1 MKTDL
6 KKFIKE
12 CDVCQRIKFETSA
25 PASFLQ
31 PLAIPPTAW
40 ADMSLDFVEGLPTSQ
55 GFEVILVMVYW
66 LTKYAYSMPLS
77 HPYTATKVAALY
89 LQHIFKLYGMPAFI
103 VND

>member
-12 CDVCQRIKFETSA
+12 CDVYQRIKSETST
-25 PASFLQ
+25 PASLLQ

-40 ADMSLDFVEGLPTSQ
+40 ADISLDFVEGRPTSQ

-66 LTKYAYSMPLS
+66 LTKYGYSMPLS

>member
-6 KKFIKE
+6 KNFIKE
-12 CDVCQRIKFETSA
+12 CDFCHRIKSETSA
-25 PASFLQ
+25 PASLLQ
-31 PLAIPPTAW
+31 PLAIPTMAW
-40 ADMSLDFVEGLPTSQ
+40 ADVSLDFVEGLPTSQ

-66 LTKYAYSMPLS
+66 LTKYTYFVPLS
-77 HPYTATKVAALY
+77 HPYIATKVAALY